1 MSCECICTEA
11 MMQSRCETSSH
22 AAWWAL
28 CAIVCVMLARLY
40 LLEAICDDDTDDD
53 SDGPPKEMYN

>member
-1 MSCECICTEA
+1 
-11 MMQSRCETSSH
+11 MMQSRCETTSH

-40 LLEAICDDDTDDD
+40 LLEAICDNDDD
-53 SDGPPKEMYN
+53 SDDDDAPPKEMYN